1 MDADITASDAGV
13 AHNEPCA
20 VDGGVSDAG
29 IFSDFQQLN
38 LIRH

>member
-13 AHNEPCA
+13 AHNELCA

-29 IFSDFQQLN
+29 IFSDFQQQN